1 MGNLL
6 NSNSLVIAEKSL
18 DALWLRQQVISNNI
32 ANVDT
37 PEYKCKNVAFED
49 ILNSVLTKSTTGNE
63 LQQKLASIEP
73 EITSNNT
80 SAIREDGNNVDI
92 DEQNI
97 ELTRVQ
103 LQYQCM
109 SRLISD
115 ELSRISYA
123 IKGGV

>member
-1 MGNLL
+1 MQNLI
-6 NSNSLVIAEKSL
+6 NSNSLQIAQKSL

-37 PEYKCKNVAFED
+37 PEYKCKSVEFED
-49 ILNSVLTKSTTGNE
+49 ILYSALNGANSDVE
-63 LQQKLASIEP
+63 FQKQLEEIEP
-73 EITSNNT
+73 KVTCDNS
-80 SAIREDGNNVDI
+80 SQMREDGNNVDI

-123 IKGGV
+123 IKGGA

>member
-1 MGNLL
+1 MENLL

-37 PEYKCKNVAFED
+37 PQYKCQNVTFED
-49 ILNSVLTKSTTGNE
+49 ILNSVLSKSVSGNE

-73 EITSNNT
+73 KIASDTTSEL
-80 SAIREDGNNVDI
+80 REDGNNVDI

-123 IKGGV
+123 IKGGA

>member
-1 MGNLL
+1 MSNFL
-6 NSNSLVIAEKSL
+6 NNNSLVIAQKSL

-37 PEYKCKNVAFED
+37 PEYKCKSVAFED
-49 ILNSVLTKSTTGNE
+49 ILYSALKNAGSDDE
-63 LQQKLASIEP
+63 LQRELTEIEP
-73 EITSNNT
+73 EITYDNN
-80 SAIREDGNNVDI
+80 SQIREDGNNVDI

-103 LQYQCM
+103 LQYQSM

-115 ELSRISYA
+115 ELLRISYA
-123 IKGGV
+123 IKGGA